1 MEKAKTQAKV
11 NTAAAAA
18 SSSSSGDETK
28 TRDTKSYNMR

>member
-18 SSSSSGDETK
+18 ASSSSGDETK

>member
-18 SSSSSGDETK
+18 ASSSSGDETK
-28 TRDTKSYNMR
+28 TRDTKSYSMR